1 MRIAVFGAGGIG
13 GYLGARLNEVGEELI
28 IIARGEHL
36 AVIQE
41 KGLKIESPKGNFI
54 AHPQIATDDPS
65 QVGEVDAILLGVK
78 AWQIPEV
85 THALR
90 PMLGPDTAVITL
102 QNGVDTPSKVAAI
115 VGAEHVVIGLAIVR
129 CFIVKPGHL
138 RHTVDLD
145 PNVQIGEMERQ
156 SSERVKHLSQI
167 LKKAQLSVRMPEDI
181 HAAMWAKFFLMSV
194 MSAMGTVTRT
204 TTEVWRSI
212 PETRKMTEIVLSEA
226 ARVAKIH
233 GVKLSD
239 EIVENT
245 MNLIDTMADGH
256 MTSVA
261 NDIIEKRPSELE
273 AVIGYLVR
281 LGKELG
287 IDMPVTSFIYNTLL
301 PQELT
306 TRSQFD

>member
-13 GYLGARLNEVGEELI
+13 GYLGARLNEIGEELI

-54 AHPQIATDDPS
+54 AHPQIATDNPS
-65 QVGEVDAILLGVK
+65 QAGKVDAILLGVK

-85 THALR
+85 THALK
-90 PMLGPDTAVITL
+90 PMLDTNTAVITL
-102 QNGVDTPSKVAAI
+102 QNGVDTPSKVASI
-115 VGAEHVVIGLAIVR
+115 IGAEHVVIGLAIVR
-129 CFIVKPGHL
+129 CFIVNPGHL

-145 PNVQIGEMERQ
+145 PNVQIGEMEGQ
-156 SSERVKHLSQI
+156 SNQRIKHLGQ
-167 LKKAQLSVRMPEDI
+167 LFKQAGLSVRMPDDI
-181 HAAMWAKFFLMSV
+181 HAAMWAKFFLMSI
-194 MSAMGTVTRT
+194 MSSMGTVTRV

-212 PETRKMTEIVLSEA
+212 PETRKMTEILLSEA
-226 ARVAKIH
+226 AAVAKMQ
-233 GVKLSD
+233 GVNLPD
-239 EIVENT
+239 EIVQNT

-261 NDIIEKRPSELE
+261 NDIMAKRPSELD
-273 AVIGYLVR
+273 AVIGCIVR

-287 IDMPVTSFIYNTLL
+287 IDTPATSFIYNSLL

-306 TRSQFD
+306 TRSQLD

>member
-36 AVIQE
+36 AVIKE

-90 PMLGPDTAVITL
+90 PMLAPNTAVITL

-115 VGAEHVVIGLAIVR
+115 VGAEHVIIGLAIVR

-156 SSERVKHLSQI
+156 SNERVKHLSQI

-226 ARVAKIH
+226 ARAAKMH
-233 GVKLSD
+233 GVNLPD
-239 EIVENT
+239 EIVQNT

-306 TRSQFD
+306 TRSQLN

>member
-145 PNVQIGEMERQ
+145 PNVQIG
-156 SSERVKHLSQI
+156 
-167 LKKAQLSVRMPEDI
+167 
-181 HAAMWAKFFLMSV
+181 
-194 MSAMGTVTRT
+194 GNG
-204 TTEVWRSI
+204 
-212 PETRKMTEIVLSEA
+212 ETI
-226 ARVAKIH
+226 
-233 GVKLSD
+233 
-239 EIVENT
+239 
-245 MNLIDTMADGH
+245 
-256 MTSVA
+256 
-261 NDIIEKRPSELE
+261 
-273 AVIGYLVR
+273 
-281 LGKELG
+281 
-287 IDMPVTSFIYNTLL
+287 
-301 PQELT
+301 
-306 TRSQFD
+306 